1 MGIAVLG
8 TCAYLF
14 QELLAPFLR
23 PRFDYRVRAV
33 NRLNPTTLEVVL
45 APVTQ
50 PLSFV
55 AGQFVFD
62 PCDRG
67 ASRVDDPLT
76 ISSRPPDRNLRPSSQ
91 RLGADKPRLLATRQ
105 AGEAGIG
112 GGAVAMR

>member
-55 AGQFVFD
+55 AGQILFV
-62 PCDRG
+62 PLARG
-67 ASRVDDPLT
+67 GLPGDH
-76 ISSRPPDRNLRPSSQ
+76 PPSLIHTPPGLELPPSLQ
-91 RLGADKPRLLATRQ
+91 M
-105 AGEAGIG
+105 IG
-112 GGAVAMR
+112 GHTHPL